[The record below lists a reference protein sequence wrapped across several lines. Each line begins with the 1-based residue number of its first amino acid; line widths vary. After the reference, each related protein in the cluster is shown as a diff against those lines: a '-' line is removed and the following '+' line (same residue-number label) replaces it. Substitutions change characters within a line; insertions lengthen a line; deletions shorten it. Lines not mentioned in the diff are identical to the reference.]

1 MSENTGSSPEP
12 PAPDAAEK
20 QAQGEAKGEHS
31 APSTGQIRTV
41 GQRRRDSEE
50 KLEKHQQEARHKPTE

>member
-1 MSENTGSSPEP
+1 MSKNARSGPEP

-20 QAQGEAKGEHS
+20 QAQGEAKGEQT
-31 APSTGQIRTV
+31 APPTGQIRTV

-50 KLEKHQQEARHKPTE
+50 KLEKHQQEARHKPTP